1 MQTAPILTLMP
12 SGLHFLVA
20 AKRSEIAHLKQL
32 AQTSALVSASAQLV
46 HSLQRER
53 GLSNLFLASGY
64 DQWLSDLNKQTEDSA
79 RGEARLRLCLA
90 EMVEADEPVLHR
102 PRVLNRIALALQG
115 LDALPFLRQDV
126 CTRSLTPGTATTGFI
141 RLIDALLAM
150 VFEAAD
156 ASTDPDISNCLVA
169 MFNLMQGKE
178 LAGQERAAGSALF
191 ASGRADRSQQEHLIH
206 LIESQERNFAVF
218 LSFADEPVLNAWA
231 RSAPLAV
238 MPQEL
243 QRLRKALLECLD
255 GGPLSTDCSQR
266 WFDTCTERIE
276 AMKLVEDALA
286 LELKNLCE
294 KRIKISLDELTRFE
308 LVSKAP
314 LASPAAQ
321 ERAARHFFSQA
332 TLASTVL
339 STSRI
344 SGDPESNRGANGS
357 GHGTELEK
365 SILDMVRD
373 QARQLQTMTEEL
385 EAARA
390 SLNERKVIE
399 RAKGLLMAHRRLT
412 EDEAHKTMRQMAMNQ
427 NRRLIDVANAV
438 LAMAD
443 VLPAVQSAP

>member
-1 MQTAPILTLMP
+1 MP

-20 AKRSEIAHLKQL
+20 AKQSEIAHLEQL

-53 GLSNLFLASGY
+53 GLSNLFLASGD
-64 DQWLSDLNKQTEDSA
+64 DQWATALEKQTEDSV
-79 RGEARLRLCLA
+79 RSEARLRICLA

-126 CTRSLTPGTATTGFI
+126 SRKGLKPAGATVAFI
-141 RLIDALLAM
+141 RLVDALLSM

-156 ASTDPDISNCLVA
+156 ASAEPDISNCLVA

-178 LAGQERAAGSALF
+178 LAGQERAAGAALF
-191 ASGRADRSQQEHLIH
+191 ASGKADRNQQEHLIH
-206 LIESQERNFAVF
+206 LIESQERNFTVF
-218 LSFADEPVLNAWA
+218 LNFADEAVLNVWA
-231 RSAPLAV
+231 RSASLAV

-243 QRLRKALLECLD
+243 QRLRKALLESAD

-266 WFDTCTERIE
+266 WFDACTDRIE

-286 LELKNLCE
+286 SELKILCE
-294 KRIKISLDELTRFE
+294 KRIQISKNELARFE
-308 LVSKAP
+308 LVAKAP

-321 ERAARHFFSQA
+321 EQAARHFFAQTSASTA
-332 TLASTVL
+332 TLPAN
-339 STSRI
+339 RI
-344 SGDPESNRGANGS
+344 SSDPEAGASAG
-357 GHGTELEK
+357 GTELEK

-373 QARQLQTMTEEL
+373 QARQLQTMNEEL

-443 VLPAVQSAP
+443 VLPTPAPSR